1 MTEVATVEIPDA
13 TQDAVEVPASQPDC
27 EEAAAEA
34 PPPEGA
40 MATDVPTVEDKVIC
54 RRCTSSVQRE
64 EAICTPKFREDL
76 RWTCKSCHAV
86 KGQLAR
92 HGIELASCL
101 TEDDVVAF
109 LPRFSGGAHEQR
121 GQEAVLLAG
130 QRRAE
135 EEHDSLVIPG

>member
-1 MTEVATVEIPDA
+1 
-13 TQDAVEVPASQPDC
+13 
-27 EEAAAEA
+27 
-34 PPPEGA
+34 

-54 RRCTSSVQRE
+54 RRCTSSVQRD

-92 HGIELASCL
+92 HGIELSSCL

-109 LPRFSGGAHEQR
+109 YQDS
-121 GQEAVLLAG
+121 
-130 QRRAE
+130 RAE
-135 EEHDSLVIPG
+135 RGCPSRRPEAC